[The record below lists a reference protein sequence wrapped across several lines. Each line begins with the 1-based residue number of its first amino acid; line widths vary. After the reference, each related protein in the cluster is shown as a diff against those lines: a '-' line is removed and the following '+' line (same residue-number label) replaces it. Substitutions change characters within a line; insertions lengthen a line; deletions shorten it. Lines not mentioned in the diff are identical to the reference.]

1 MVAIHRFRFVC
12 SSPERSLSVTGPPT
26 EKWALVDVAHNNTRG
41 SSQRLREKREK
52 ITQATHRPS
61 SESDRVRALEQ
72 QLRAAEQRA
81 QDAEQ
86 REQVTQRL
94 LGEAHHRCEDA
105 ERRLAESED
114 RLREA
119 LQTSQETEQRAV
131 DAERRVQELVTENGQ
146 LQGDLQRSERRAQL
160 AEQQLEDKVRQK
172 QDIERELEGKT
183 KELAAHNTEVWR
195 IPSNEVVTSR
205 TIGTGGWGEVLE
217 GTVRVAVKRLHI
229 AILNQR
235 NLERLQR
242 EMRLLA
248 EVRHPNLVQFIGAV
262 FDRSP
267 PLIVTELLDMNLRQA
282 YEQNRLGPGDRL
294 SIFIDGAKALDY
306 LHQRYEPIIHR
317 DVSAPNV
324 LLQRMPNNQWKGKV
338 SDLGSANFLQNAQ
351 TMGEGAIVYSPP
363 EVIPRPFTLDSEP
376 PPQSGKIDVY
386 SYGIVLCEVTASRFP
401 SQENFRAM
409 FQQVQ
414 REHPQVYE
422 LIVECTK
429 RDPSDRPS
437 MAEVILELS
446 KMRPF

>member
-1 MVAIHRFRFVC
+1 M
-12 SSPERSLSVTGPPT
+12 TGPPT

-41 SSQRLREKREK
+41 SSHRLTEKREK
-52 ITQATHRPS
+52 IRQATHRSS

-72 QLRAAEQRA
+72 QL
-81 QDAEQ
+81 
-86 REQVTQRL
+86 
-94 LGEAHHRCEDA
+94 
-105 ERRLAESED
+105 AESEH

-119 LQTSQETEQRAV
+119 LQTSQETMQRN
-131 DAERRVQELVTENGQ
+131 QELIAENGR

-160 AEQQLEDKVRQK
+160 AEQQLEDTVRQK
-172 QDIERELEGKT
+172 QDIECELEGKT

-195 IPSNEVVTSR
+195 IPGRDVSTVR
-205 TIGTGGWGEVLE
+205 KIGTGGLGAVFE
-217 GTVRVAVKRLHI
+217 GRVKVAVKELHDEI
-229 AILNQR
+229 NSPHNIEKVR
-235 NLERLQR
+235 R

-282 YEQNRLGPGDRL
+282 YQQNRLGPGDRL
-294 SIFIDGAKALDY
+294 SIFIDVAKALDY

-324 LLQRMPNNQWKGKV
+324 LLQQMPNNQWKGKV

-376 PPQSGKIDVY
+376 PPQTGKIDVY

-401 SQENFRAM
+401 SQENFRTM

-414 REHPQVYE
+414 RERPQVYE

>member
-1 MVAIHRFRFVC
+1 M
-12 SSPERSLSVTGPPT
+12 TGPPT

-41 SSQRLREKREK
+41 SSQRLREKRVK
-52 ITQATHRPS
+52 IRQATHRTS

-72 QLRAAEQRA
+72 PLRAAEQRA

-94 LGEAHHRCEDA
+94 LGEANHRCEDA

-131 DAERRVQELVTENGQ
+131 DAERRVQELITENGR
-146 LQGDLQRSERRAQL
+146 LQG
-160 AEQQLEDKVRQK
+160 
-172 QDIERELEGKT
+172 ELEGKT

-195 IPSNEVVTSR
+195 IPSSKVVTMR

-267 PLIVTELLDMNLRQA
+267 PLIVTELLDLNLRQA

-294 SIFIDGAKALDY
+294 SIFIDVAKALDY

-324 LLQRMPNNQWKGKV
+324 LLHRMPNNQWKGKV

-363 EVIPRPFTLDSEP
+363 EVIPQPFALDSEP
-376 PPQSGKIDVY
+376 PPQTGKIDVY

>member
-1 MVAIHRFRFVC
+1 M
-12 SSPERSLSVTGPPT
+12 TGPPT

-41 SSQRLREKREK
+41 SSQRQREKNEK
-52 ITQATHRPS
+52 IRQATHRPS
-61 SESDRVRALEQ
+61 SESDQVRALEQ
-72 QLRAAEQRA
+72 QLRASEQRA

-94 LGEAHHRCEDA
+94 LGEANHRCEDA

-131 DAERRVQELVTENGQ
+131 DAERRVQELVTENSR
-146 LQGDLQRSERRAQL
+146 LQG
-160 AEQQLEDKVRQK
+160 
-172 QDIERELEGKT
+172 ELEGKT

-195 IPSNEVVTSR
+195 IPSSKVVTMR

-235 NLERLQR
+235 NLQRLQR

-294 SIFIDGAKALDY
+294 SIFIDVAKALDY

-363 EVIPRPFTLDSEP
+363 EVIPQAFDPLVEP
-376 PPQSGKIDVY
+376 PKQTVKIDVY
-386 SYGIVLCEVTASRFP
+386 SYGIVLCEVCTSRFP
-401 SQENFRAM
+401 KAEDYRNM
-409 FQQVQ
+409 ILQVQ
-414 REHPQVYE
+414 RERPQVYE

>member
-1 MVAIHRFRFVC
+1 M
-12 SSPERSLSVTGPPT
+12 TGPPT
-26 EKWALVDVAHNNTRG
+26 EKWSLVDVAHNNTRG

-52 ITQATHRPS
+52 IRQATHRPS
-61 SESDRVRALEQ
+61 SESDQVRALEQ

-94 LGEAHHRCEDA
+94 LGEANHRCEDA

-131 DAERRVQELVTENGQ
+131 DAERRVQELVTENGR
-146 LQGDLQRSERRAQL
+146 LQG
-160 AEQQLEDKVRQK
+160 
-172 QDIERELEGKT
+172 ELEGKT

-195 IPSNEVVTSR
+195 IPSSKVVTMR

-235 NLERLQR
+235 NLQRLQR

-267 PLIVTELLDMNLRQA
+267 PLIVTELLDINLRQA

-294 SIFIDGAKALDY
+294 SIFIDVAKALDY

-363 EVIPRPFTLDSEP
+363 EVIPQAYSLDTEP
-376 PPQSGKIDVY
+376 PPQTGKIDVY

-414 REHPQVYE
+414 RERPQVYE

>member
-1 MVAIHRFRFVC
+1 M
-12 SSPERSLSVTGPPT
+12 TGPPT

-52 ITQATHRPS
+52 IRQATHRPS
-61 SESDRVRALEQ
+61 SESDWVRALEQ

-94 LGEAHHRCEDA
+94 LGEANHRCEDA
-105 ERRLAESED
+105 EKRAADEF
-114 RLREA
+114 RLR
-119 LQTSQETEQRAV
+119 V
-131 DAERRVQELVTENGQ
+131 DSEKRNEELITENGR
-146 LQGDLQRSERRAQL
+146 LQGDLQRSERRGQL
-160 AEQQLEDKVRQK
+160 AEQQLEDTVRQK

-195 IPSNEVVTSR
+195 IPGRDVSTVR
-205 TIGTGGWGEVLE
+205 KIGTGGWGAVFE
-217 GTVRVAVKRLHI
+217 GRVKVAVKELHDEI
-229 AILNQR
+229 NSPHNIEKVR
-235 NLERLQR
+235 R

-294 SIFIDGAKALDY
+294 SIFIDVAKALDY

-324 LLQRMPNNQWKGKV
+324 LLLRMPNNQWKGKV

-363 EVIPRPFTLDSEP
+363 EVIPQAFDPLVEP
-376 PPQSGKIDVY
+376 PKQTVKIDVY
-386 SYGIVLCEVTASRFP
+386 SYGIVLCEVCTCRFP
-401 SQENFRAM
+401 KAEDYRNM
-409 FQQVQ
+409 ILQVQ
-414 REHPQVYE
+414 RERPQVYE

-437 MAEVILELS
+437 MAEVIMELS

>member
-1 MVAIHRFRFVC
+1 MWLLFIDLRFVC
-12 SSPERSLSVTGPPT
+12 SSPERSLSATGPPT

-52 ITQATHRPS
+52 IRQATNRPS
-61 SESDRVRALEQ
+61 SQSDRVRPLEQ

-81 QDAEQ
+81 QDAQQ
-86 REQVTQRL
+86 REQVTQCL
-94 LGEAHHRCEDA
+94 LGEANHRCEDA
-105 ERRLAESED
+105 EQRAAEEL
-114 RLREA
+114 RLR
-119 LQTSQETEQRAV
+119 V
-131 DAERRVQELVTENGQ
+131 DAERRVQELVTENGR
-146 LQGDLQRSERRAQL
+146 LQGDLQRLERRAQL
-160 AEQQLEDKVRQK
+160 AEQQLEDTVHQK

-195 IPSNEVVTSR
+195 IPGRDVSTVR
-205 TIGTGGWGEVLE
+205 KIGTGGWGAVFE
-217 GTVRVAVKRLHI
+217 GRVKVAVKELHDEI
-229 AILNQR
+229 NSPHNIEKVR
-235 NLERLQR
+235 R

-294 SIFIDGAKALDY
+294 SIFIDVAKALDY

-324 LLQRMPNNQWKGKV
+324 LLQRKPNNQWKGKV

-363 EVIPRPFTLDSEP
+363 EVIPQYFDDTEP
-376 PPQSGKIDVY
+376 PPQTVKIDVY

-401 SQENFRAM
+401 SQENYREMFRL
-409 FQQVQ
+409 VQ
-414 REHPQVYE
+414 RDHPQVYE
-422 LIVECTK
+422 LIMHCK
-429 RDPSDRPS
+429 SRQPSDRPS